1 MEKFLRKDLAIP
13 ANTVERLAPQLGELE
28 GEPAPLAGGLTNHNY
43 RARFGGREVVL
54 RLPGVRTELL
64 GSDRGAEREASTRA
78 AAVGVA
84 PALLAS
90 LEDPPCLVFEFV
102 EGETMTPA
110 RLREPSATVAVAAAL
125 RALHGCE
132 PIAATFD
139 SFRLVE
145 SYAAAT
151 REHGGEVPAAYREA
165 AAAAARI
172 GAARAVPFARQT
184 DKRNS
189 SDAPVLCHDDL
200 LAANV
205 LLLDDGGVKLVDWE
219 YAGTGDRYFD
229 LANFVVNNELEA
241 AQEEVFLAAY
251 LERPPRPAELAA
263 LRLMRVMS
271 DFREAMWGVVQR
283 TVSKL
288 EFDFD
293 GYAREHFDRLLAAVR
308 DPSFEPLLG
317 EARAAR

>member
-1 MEKFLRKDLAIP
+1 MALSAETL
-13 ANTVERLAPQLGELE
+13 EQLAPQLGELE
-28 GEPAPLAGGLTNHNY
+28 GEPAPLEGGLTNHNY
-43 RARFGGREVVL
+43 RARFGGREVVV

-64 GSDRGAEREASTRA
+64 GSDRNAEREASARA

-90 LEDPPCLVFEFV
+90 LEDPPCLVFEFIA
-102 EGETMTPA
+102 GETMSA
-110 RLREPSATVAVAAAL
+110 ERLREPEAIAAVAAAL

-132 PIAATFD
+132 PIAASFD

-151 REHGGEVPAAYREA
+151 REQGGEVPAAYEEA

-172 GAARAVPFARQT
+172 EAARIESALAG
-184 DKRNS
+184 
-189 SDAPVLCHDDL
+189 VLCHNDL
-200 LAANV
+200 LAANFIAV
-205 LLLDDGGVKLVDWE
+205 DGGVKLVDWE

-229 LANFVVNNELEA
+229 LANFVVNNGLEPPEELA
-241 AQEEVFLAAY
+241 FLGAY
-251 LERPPRPAELAA
+251 LEHEPLPHELAA

-271 DFREAMWGVVQR
+271 DFREAMWGVVQS

-288 EFDFD
+288 DFDFD
-293 GYAREHFDRLLAAVR
+293 AYARQHFARLLATTHA
-308 DPSFEPLLG
+308 PLFEQALKD
-317 EARAAR
+317 ARAAR

>member
-64 GSDRGAEREASTRA
+64 GSSREAEREASARA
-78 AAVGVA
+78 AVVGVA

-110 RLREPSATVAVAAAL
+110 RLRDPGSTSAVAAAL

-132 PIAATFD
+132 PIAASFD

-151 REHGGEVPAAYREA
+151 REHGGEVPPAYREA

-172 GAARAVPFARQT
+172 EAALAGRE
-184 DKRNS
+184 
-189 SDAPVLCHDDL
+189 APVLCHDDL
-200 LAANV
+200 LAANL
-205 LLLDDGGVKLVDWE
+205 LLLDGGGVKLVDWE

-241 AQEEVFLAAY
+241 AQEEAFLAAY

-293 GYAREHFDRLLAAVR
+293 AYASEHFDRLLAAVR
-308 DPSFEPLLG
+308 DPGFEPLLG

>member
-1 MEKFLRKDLAIP
+1 VALP
-13 ANTVERLAPQLGELE
+13 AETVERLTPLLGEPE
-28 GEPAPLAGGLTNHNY
+28 GDPAPLDGGLTNHNY
-43 RARFGGREVVL
+43 RARFGGREVVV

-64 GSDRGAEREASTRA
+64 GADRGAEREASDRA

-90 LEDPPCLVFEFV
+90 LEDPPCLVFEYV
-102 EGETMTPA
+102 AGETMTAA
-110 RLREPSATVAVAAAL
+110 RLREPDSIAAVAAAL

-132 PIAATFD
+132 PIAAGFD

-151 REHGGEVPAAYREA
+151 REHRGEVPAAYQEA

-172 GAARAVPFARQT
+172 EATLAERGE
-184 DKRNS
+184 
-189 SDAPVLCHDDL
+189 APVLCHDDL
-200 LAANV
+200 LAAN
-205 LLLDDGGVKLVDWE
+205 LLLLAGGAIKLVDWE
-219 YAGTGDRYFD
+219 YAGTGYRYFD
-229 LANFVVNNELEA
+229 LANFAVNNGLEPG
-241 AQEEVFLAAY
+241 QEEAFLGAY
-251 LERPPRPAELAA
+251 LERAPQRSELAA

-271 DFREAMWGVVQR
+271 DFREAMWGIVQR

-293 GYAREHFDRLLAAVR
+293 AYASEHFERLLAAVR
-308 DPSFEPLLG
+308 DPSFEPLLE

>member
-1 MEKFLRKDLAIP
+1 LEKFLRNLLALP
-13 ANTVERLAPQLGELE
+13 AQTVDRLAPLLGPLE
-28 GEPAPLAGGLTNHNY
+28 GEPAPLDGGLTNHNY

-64 GSDRGAEREASTRA
+64 GSNRAAEREASARA

-90 LEDPPCLVFEFV
+90 IEDPPCLVFEFV
-102 EGETMTPA
+102 EGDAMTAA
-110 RLREPSATVAVAAAL
+110 RLREPDSIAAVAAAL

-145 SYAAAT
+145 DYAAAT
-151 REHGGEVPAAYREA
+151 RQHGGEVPGAYEEA

-172 GAARAVPFARQT
+172 ETALAVPYGRIGS
-184 DKRNS
+184 KRNS
-189 SDAPVLCHDDL
+189 SAGVLCHDDL
-200 LAANV
+200 LAANF
-205 LLLDDGGVKLVDWE
+205 LLAADGIKLVDWE
-219 YAGTGDRYFD
+219 YAGVGYRYFD
-229 LANFVVNNELEA
+229 LANFVVNNELEPD
-241 AQEEVFLAAY
+241 QEEAFLAAY
-251 LERPPRPAELAA
+251 LKRAPRPDELAA

-283 TVSKL
+283 TVSEL
-288 EFDFD
+288 DFDFD
-293 GYAREHFDRLLAAVR
+293 AYAREHFERLLGAVR
-308 DPSFEPLLG
+308 DPGFEPLLE
-317 EARAAR
+317 EAGAAG

>member
-1 MEKFLRKDLAIP
+1 LEKFHGSALALT
-13 ANTVERLAPQLGELE
+13 AQTVKKLEAELGALK
-28 GEPAPLAGGLTNHNY
+28 GEPAPLEGGLTNHNY
-43 RARFGGREVVL
+43 RACFGGREVVV

-64 GSDRGAEREASTRA
+64 GSNRDAEREASARA

-102 EGETMTPA
+102 AGETMSA
-110 RLREPSATVAVAAAL
+110 ERLREPAATAVVAAAL

-132 PIAATFD
+132 PIAANFD

-145 SYAAAT
+145 RYAAAT
-151 REHGGEVPAAYREA
+151 REHGGEVPPAYAEA
-165 AAAAARI
+165 TGAAARI
-172 GAARAVPFARQT
+172 KAALAVPYLGYAA
-184 DKRNS
+184 KKNS
-189 SDAPVLCHDDL
+189 SAGVLCHNDL
-200 LAANV
+200 LAANFIAT
-205 LLLDDGGVKLVDWE
+205 DGGVKLVDWE

-229 LANFVVNNELEA
+229 LANFAINNGLEP
-241 AQEEVFLAAY
+241 AQEEEFLAAY
-251 LERPPRPAELAA
+251 LERPPRPSELAA

-283 TVSKL
+283 TVSEL

-293 GYAREHFDRLLAAVR
+293 AYAREHFERLLAAVR
-308 DPSFEPLLG
+308 EPGFKPLLE
-317 EARAAR
+317 EASAAR